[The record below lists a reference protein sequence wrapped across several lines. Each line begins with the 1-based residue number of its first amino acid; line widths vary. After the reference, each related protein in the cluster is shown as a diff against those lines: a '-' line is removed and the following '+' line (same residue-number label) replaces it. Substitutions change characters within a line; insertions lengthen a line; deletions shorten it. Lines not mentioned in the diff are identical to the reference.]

1 MRKLFDLTILTL
13 TLTTLS
19 SCGFSEHV
27 EKRARV
33 LNSLEDKVLVLTKE
47 NQSLRSEIIRLN
59 YQVKSLESKSF
70 YLQTQLQSKSDAKAR
85 KIASIKK
92 KKNPNDLVKFD
103 VYRWKPTEMLKI
115 AEKEFDAKNYEKS
128 AQFFSSFMEHFP
140 ASESLDDKFLFQAGV
155 ASFETGKHFDWSEK
169 YFSKLIQKYPT
180 SDFYLSTKMWL
191 ALSYL
196 KQEKNKE
203 FFAVVEEF
211 RKKYRNTSEWNILSS
226 HYEKIVQKYK
236 SN

>member
-1 MRKLFDLTILTL
+1 MRNLFNLTL
-13 TLTTLS
+13 LSMLLLSLS
-19 SCGFSEHV
+19 SCGFTEHI
-27 EKRARV
+27 ENRARV
-33 LNSLEDKVLVLTKE
+33 INSLEDRVLLVTKE
-47 NQSLRSEIIRLN
+47 NQALRAEVIKLK
-59 YQVKSLESKSF
+59 YQVNSLESKSF
-70 YLQTQLQSKSDAKAR
+70 YLQTQLQSKKEEKAR
-85 KIASIKK
+85 KIASIK

-103 VYRWKPTEMLKI
+103 VYRWKPDEMIKI

-128 AQFFSSFMEHFP
+128 AQFFSSFMENFP

-155 ASFETGKHFDWSEK
+155 ASFETGKHYEWSES
-169 YFSKLIQKYPT
+169 YFSKLIEKYPT

-196 KQEKNKE
+196 KQGKNQQ
-203 FFAVVEEF
+203 FFSMVEEF